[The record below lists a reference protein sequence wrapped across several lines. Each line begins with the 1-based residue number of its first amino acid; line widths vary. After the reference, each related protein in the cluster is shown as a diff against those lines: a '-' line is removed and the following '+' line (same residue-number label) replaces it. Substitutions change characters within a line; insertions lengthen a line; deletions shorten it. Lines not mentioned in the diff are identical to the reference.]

1 MHTGPVGNRFQ
12 AKLLEALVSFNNAQI
27 TTG

>member
-1 MHTGPVGNRFQ
+1 MHAGPVGNRFQ
-12 AKLLEALVSFNNAQI
+12 AKLLEALVSFKNAEI

>member
-1 MHTGPVGNRFQ
+1 MHTGPLGNRFQ
-12 AKLLEALVSFNNAQI
+12 AKLLEALVSFKNAQI

>member
-12 AKLLEALVSFNNAQI
+12 AKLLEALVSFKNARI